1 MQKYV
6 KQQIRRIY
14 GISALEALH
23 IAGASWVALLA
34 ARGFSV
40 FEIGILESIFHMV
53 SMCFEIPSGAVA
65 DAFGRKRTM
74 AASEVLMILS
84 ILGMLCSDTF
94 WSVAAAIGIS
104 ALSYNMA
111 SGTRE
116 ALAYDTLKENGQE
129 QEYDRFAS
137 MEMVI
142 YRLGSATAVLC
153 AGLALILGYRWA
165 YLLDL
170 GMRSICLLLALGLR
184 EPKLKEKEERNGNAK
199 KDKAREGED
208 SKKDSKKDSK
218 SSESVSE
225 KLKNCVVESLGFLRS
240 HPEAVGIIA
249 LNSVV
254 GAVATL
260 LLFFLQARLPV
271 YGLKTGLLGPALFF
285 MSVGAACGA
294 KAITFFRKKGY
305 KSIAVISICGVLAA
319 FGILYTKQPYLICLG
334 GFLAAFSD
342 DFLEVRTDVLLNE
355 KIPSAQRA
363 TLISVCSFAFSV
375 VMIFLSPLIS
385 RVIP

>member
-6 KQQIRRIY
+6 KQQIRTIY

-40 FEIGILESIFHMV
+40 FEIGILESIFHVV

-84 ILGMLCSDTF
+84 ILGMLCSGTF

-142 YRLGSATAVLC
+142 YRLGSATAVFC
-153 AGLALILGYRWA
+153 AGLALILGYRRA

-170 GMRSICLLLALGLR
+170 GMRSVCLLLTLGLR

-199 KDKAREGED
+199 QDAEKKGE
-208 SKKDSKKDSK
+208 DSK

-225 KLKNCVVESLGFLRS
+225 KLKNCVVESLRFLRS
-240 HPEAVGIIA
+240 HPETIGIIA
-249 LNSVV
+249 LNSLI

>member
-6 KQQIRRIY
+6 KKQIRTIY

-40 FEIGILESIFHMV
+40 FEIGILESIFHVV

-84 ILGMLCSDTF
+84 ILGMLCSGTF
-94 WSVAAAIGIS
+94 WTVAVAIGIS

-142 YRLGSATAVLC
+142 YRLGSATAVFC
-153 AGLALILGYRWA
+153 AGLALILGYRRA

-170 GMRSICLLLALGLR
+170 GMRSVCLLLTLGLR

-199 KDKAREGED
+199 QDAERKGE
-208 SKKDSKKDSK
+208 DSK

-225 KLKNCVVESLGFLRS
+225 KLKNCVVESLRFLRS
-240 HPEAVGIIA
+240 HPETIGIIA
-249 LNSVV
+249 LNSLI

-260 LLFFLQARLPV
+260 LLLFLQARLPV

>member
-40 FEIGILESIFHMV
+40 FEIGILESIFHVV

-65 DAFGRKRTM
+65 DAFGRKMTM

-94 WSVAAAIGIS
+94 WTVAAAIGIS

-142 YRLGSATAVLC
+142 YRLGSATAVFC
-153 AGLALILGYRWA
+153 AGLALILGYRRA

-170 GMRSICLLLALGLR
+170 GMRSVCLLLTLGLR

-199 KDKAREGED
+199 QDAERKGE
-208 SKKDSKKDSK
+208 DSK

-225 KLKNCVVESLGFLRS
+225 KLKNCVVESLRFLRS
-240 HPEAVGIIA
+240 HPETIGIIA
-249 LNSVV
+249 LNSLI

>member
-6 KQQIRRIY
+6 KKQIRTIY

-40 FEIGILESIFHMV
+40 FEIGILESIFHVV

-142 YRLGSATAVLC
+142 YRLGSATAVFC
-153 AGLALILGYRWA
+153 AGLALILGYRRA

-170 GMRSICLLLALGLR
+170 GMRSVCLLLTLGLR

-199 KDKAREGED
+199 QDAERKGE
-208 SKKDSKKDSK
+208 DSK

-225 KLKNCVVESLGFLRS
+225 KLKNCVVESLRFLRS
-240 HPEAVGIIA
+240 HPETIGIIA
-249 LNSVV
+249 LNSLI

>member
-6 KQQIRRIY
+6 KKQIRTIY

-40 FEIGILESIFHMV
+40 FEIGILESIFHVV

-84 ILGMLCSDTF
+84 ILCMLCSGTF
-94 WSVAAAIGIS
+94 WTVAVAIGIS

-142 YRLGSATAVLC
+142 YRLGSATAVFC
-153 AGLALILGYRWA
+153 AGLALILGYRRA

-170 GMRSICLLLALGLR
+170 GMRSVCLLLTLGLR

-199 KDKAREGED
+199 QDAERKGE
-208 SKKDSKKDSK
+208 DSK

-225 KLKNCVVESLGFLRS
+225 KLKNCVVESLRFLRS
-240 HPEAVGIIA
+240 HPETIGIIA
-249 LNSVV
+249 LNSLI

-385 RVIP
+385 CFIPK

>member
-40 FEIGILESIFHMV
+40 FEIGILESIFHVV

-84 ILGMLCSDTF
+84 ILGMLCSGTF
-94 WSVAAAIGIS
+94 WTVAVAIGIS

-142 YRLGSATAVLC
+142 YRLGSATAVFC
-153 AGLALILGYRWA
+153 AGLALILGYRRA

-170 GMRSICLLLALGLR
+170 GMRSVCLLLTLGLR

-199 KDKAREGED
+199 QDAERKGE
-208 SKKDSKKDSK
+208 DSK

-225 KLKNCVVESLGFLRS
+225 KLKNCVVESLRFLRS
-240 HPEAVGIIA
+240 HPETIGIIA
-249 LNSVV
+249 LNSLI

>member
-6 KQQIRRIY
+6 KKQIRTIY

-40 FEIGILESIFHMV
+40 FEIGILESIFHVV

-84 ILGMLCSDTF
+84 ILCMLCSGTF
-94 WSVAAAIGIS
+94 WPVAVAIGIS

-142 YRLGSATAVLC
+142 YRLGSATAVFC
-153 AGLALILGYRWA
+153 AGLALILGYRRA

-170 GMRSICLLLALGLR
+170 GMRSVCLLLTLGLR

-199 KDKAREGED
+199 QDAERKGE
-208 SKKDSKKDSK
+208 DSK

-225 KLKNCVVESLGFLRS
+225 KLKNCVVESLRFLRS
-240 HPEAVGIIA
+240 HPETIGIIA
-249 LNSVV
+249 LNSLI

>member
-6 KQQIRRIY
+6 KQQIRTIY

-23 IAGASWVALLA
+23 IAGASWVALLV

-40 FEIGILESIFHMV
+40 FEIGILESIFHVV

-94 WSVAAAIGIS
+94 WSVAASIGIS

-142 YRLGSATAVLC
+142 YRLGSATAVFC
-153 AGLALILGYRWA
+153 AGLALILGYRRA

-170 GMRSICLLLALGLR
+170 GMRSVCLLLTLGLR

-199 KDKAREGED
+199 QDAERKGE
-208 SKKDSKKDSK
+208 DSK

-225 KLKNCVVESLGFLRS
+225 KLKNCVVESLRFLRS
-240 HPEAVGIIA
+240 HPETIGIIA
-249 LNSVV
+249 LNSLI

>member
-40 FEIGILESIFHMV
+40 FEIGILESIFHVV

-84 ILGMLCSDTF
+84 ILGMLCSGTF

-142 YRLGSATAVLC
+142 YRLGSATAVFC
-153 AGLALILGYRWA
+153 AGLALILGYRRA

-170 GMRSICLLLALGLR
+170 GMRSVCLLLTLGLR

-199 KDKAREGED
+199 QDAERKGEV
-208 SKKDSKKDSK
+208 SK

-225 KLKNCVVESLGFLRS
+225 KLKNCVVESLRFLRS
-240 HPEAVGIIA
+240 HPETIGIIA
-249 LNSVV
+249 LNSLI

>member
-6 KQQIRRIY
+6 KQQIRTIY

-40 FEIGILESIFHMV
+40 FEIGILESIFHVV

-84 ILGMLCSDTF
+84 ILGMLCSGTF
-94 WSVAAAIGIS
+94 WTVAVAIDIS

-142 YRLGSATAVLC
+142 YRLGSATAVFC
-153 AGLALILGYRWA
+153 AGLALILGYRRA

-170 GMRSICLLLALGLR
+170 GMRSVCLLLTLGLR

-199 KDKAREGED
+199 QDAERKGE
-208 SKKDSKKDSK
+208 DSK

-225 KLKNCVVESLGFLRS
+225 KLKNCVVESLRFLRS
-240 HPEAVGIIA
+240 HPETIGIIA
-249 LNSVV
+249 LNSLI

-385 RVIP
+385 RFIPK

>member
-14 GISALEALH
+14 EISALEALH

-40 FEIGILESIFHMV
+40 FEIGILESIFHVV

-142 YRLGSATAVLC
+142 YRLGSATAVFC
-153 AGLALILGYRWA
+153 AGLALILGYRRA

-170 GMRSICLLLALGLR
+170 GMRSVCLLLTLGLR

-199 KDKAREGED
+199 QDAEREGEV
-208 SKKDSKKDSK
+208 SK

-225 KLKNCVVESLGFLRS
+225 KLKNCVVESLRFLRS
-240 HPEAVGIIA
+240 HPETIGIIA
-249 LNSVV
+249 LNSLI

>member
-6 KQQIRRIY
+6 KQQIRTIY

-40 FEIGILESIFHMV
+40 FEIGILESIFHVV

-142 YRLGSATAVLC
+142 YRLGSATAVFC
-153 AGLALILGYRWA
+153 AGLALILGYRRA

-170 GMRSICLLLALGLR
+170 GMRSVCLLLTLGLR

-199 KDKAREGED
+199 QDAEREGEV
-208 SKKDSKKDSK
+208 SK

-225 KLKNCVVESLGFLRS
+225 KLKNCVVESLRFLRS
-240 HPEAVGIIA
+240 HPETIGIIA
-249 LNSVV
+249 LNSLI

-385 RVIP
+385 RFIPN

>member
-1 MQKYV
+1 M

-40 FEIGILESIFHMV
+40 FEIGILESIFHVV

-94 WSVAAAIGIS
+94 WSVAAAIVIS

-142 YRLGSATAVLC
+142 YRLGSATAVFC
-153 AGLALILGYRWA
+153 AGLALILGYRRA

-170 GMRSICLLLALGLR
+170 GMRSVCLLLTLGLR

-199 KDKAREGED
+199 QDAERKGE
-208 SKKDSKKDSK
+208 DSK

-225 KLKNCVVESLGFLRS
+225 KLKNCVVESLRFLRS
-240 HPEAVGIIA
+240 HPETIGIIA
-249 LNSVV
+249 LNSLI

>member
-6 KQQIRRIY
+6 KQQIRTIY

-40 FEIGILESIFHMV
+40 FEIGILESIFHVV

-142 YRLGSATAVLC
+142 YRLGSATAVFC
-153 AGLALILGYRWA
+153 AGLALILGYRRA

-170 GMRSICLLLALGLR
+170 GMRSVCLLLTLGLR

-199 KDKAREGED
+199 QDAEREGEV
-208 SKKDSKKDSK
+208 SK

-225 KLKNCVVESLGFLRS
+225 KLKNCVVESLRFLRS
-240 HPEAVGIIA
+240 HPETIGIIA
-249 LNSVV
+249 LNSLI

>member
-23 IAGASWVALLA
+23 VAGASWVALLA

-40 FEIGILESIFHMV
+40 FEIGILESIFHVV

-94 WSVAAAIGIS
+94 WTVAAAIGIS

-142 YRLGSATAVLC
+142 YRLGSATAVFC
-153 AGLALILGYRWA
+153 AGLALILGYRRA

-170 GMRSICLLLALGLR
+170 GMRSVCLLLTLGLR

-199 KDKAREGED
+199 QDAEREGEV
-208 SKKDSKKDSK
+208 SK

-225 KLKNCVVESLGFLRS
+225 KLKNCVVESLRFLRS
-240 HPEAVGIIA
+240 HPETIGIIA
-249 LNSVV
+249 LNSLI

>member
-6 KQQIRRIY
+6 KQQIRTIY

-40 FEIGILESIFHMV
+40 FEIGILESIFHVV

-84 ILGMLCSDTF
+84 ILGMLCSGTF

-104 ALSYNMA
+104 ALSYNMV

-142 YRLGSATAVLC
+142 YRLGSATAVFC
-153 AGLALILGYRWA
+153 AGLALILGYRRA

-170 GMRSICLLLALGLR
+170 GMRSVCLLLTLGLR

-199 KDKAREGED
+199 QDAEREGEV
-208 SKKDSKKDSK
+208 SK

-225 KLKNCVVESLGFLRS
+225 KLKNCVVESLRFLRS
-240 HPEAVGIIA
+240 HPETIGIIA
-249 LNSVV
+249 LNSLI

>member
-40 FEIGILESIFHMV
+40 FEIGILESIFHVV

-74 AASEVLMILS
+74 AAGEVLMILS

-199 KDKAREGED
+199 KNKAREGE
-208 SKKDSKKDSK
+208 DSKKDSK

-240 HPEAVGIIA
+240 HPETIGIIA
-249 LNSVV
+249 LNSLI

>member
-6 KQQIRRIY
+6 KKQIRTIY

-40 FEIGILESIFHMV
+40 FEIGILESIFHVV

-84 ILGMLCSDTF
+84 ILCMLCSGTF
-94 WSVAAAIGIS
+94 WTVAVAIGIS

-142 YRLGSATAVLC
+142 YRLGSATAVFC
-153 AGLALILGYRWA
+153 AGLALILGYRRA

-170 GMRSICLLLALGLR
+170 GMRSVCLLLTLGLR

-199 KDKAREGED
+199 QDAERKGE
-208 SKKDSKKDSK
+208 DSK

-225 KLKNCVVESLGFLRS
+225 KLKNCVVESLRFLRS
-240 HPEAVGIIA
+240 HPETIGIIA
-249 LNSVV
+249 LNSLI

-385 RVIP
+385 CFIPN

>member
-40 FEIGILESIFHMV
+40 FEIGILESIFHVV

-199 KDKAREGED
+199 KDKAREGE
-208 SKKDSKKDSK
+208 DSKKDSK

>member
-6 KQQIRRIY
+6 KKQIRTIY

-40 FEIGILESIFHMV
+40 FEIGILESIFHVV

-84 ILGMLCSDTF
+84 ILGMLCSGTF
-94 WSVAAAIGIS
+94 WTVAAAIGIS

-142 YRLGSATAVLC
+142 YRLGSATAVFC
-153 AGLALILGYRWA
+153 AGLALILGYRRA

-170 GMRSICLLLALGLR
+170 GMRSVCLLLTLGLR

-199 KDKAREGED
+199 QDAERKGE
-208 SKKDSKKDSK
+208 DSK

-225 KLKNCVVESLGFLRS
+225 KLKNCVVEILRFLRS
-240 HPEAVGIIA
+240 HPETIGIIA
-249 LNSVV
+249 LNSLI

-271 YGLKTGLLGPALFF
+271 YGLETGLLGPALFF

>member
-6 KQQIRRIY
+6 KKQIRTIY

-40 FEIGILESIFHMV
+40 FEIGILESIFHVV

-84 ILGMLCSDTF
+84 ILGMLCSGTF

-142 YRLGSATAVLC
+142 YRLGSATAVFC
-153 AGLALILGYRWA
+153 AGLALILGYRRA

-170 GMRSICLLLALGLR
+170 GMRSVCLLLTLGLR

-199 KDKAREGED
+199 QDAEREGE
-208 SKKDSKKDSK
+208 DSK

-225 KLKNCVVESLGFLRS
+225 KLKNCVVESLRFLRS
-240 HPEAVGIIA
+240 HPETIGIIA
-249 LNSVV
+249 LNSLI

>member
-6 KQQIRRIY
+6 KQQIRTIY

-40 FEIGILESIFHMV
+40 FEIGILESIFHVV

-94 WSVAAAIGIS
+94 WSVAAAISIS

-142 YRLGSATAVLC
+142 YRLGSATAVFC
-153 AGLALILGYRWA
+153 AGLALILGYRRA

-170 GMRSICLLLALGLR
+170 GMRSVCLLLTLGLR

-199 KDKAREGED
+199 QDAEREGEV
-208 SKKDSKKDSK
+208 SK

-225 KLKNCVVESLGFLRS
+225 KLKNCVVESLRFLRS
-240 HPEAVGIIA
+240 HPETIGIIA
-249 LNSVV
+249 LNSLI

>member
-40 FEIGILESIFHMV
+40 FEIGILESIFHVV

-84 ILGMLCSDTF
+84 ILGMLCSGTF
-94 WSVAAAIGIS
+94 WTVAVAIGIS

-208 SKKDSKKDSK
+208 SKKDSK

-240 HPEAVGIIA
+240 HPETIGIIA
-249 LNSVV
+249 LNSLI

>member
-6 KQQIRRIY
+6 KKQIRTIY

-40 FEIGILESIFHMV
+40 FEIGILESIFHVV

-74 AASEVLMILS
+74 AASEALMILS
-84 ILGMLCSDTF
+84 ILGMLCSGTF
-94 WSVAAAIGIS
+94 WTVAAAIGIS

-142 YRLGSATAVLC
+142 YRLGSATAVFC
-153 AGLALILGYRWA
+153 AGLALILGYRRA

-170 GMRSICLLLALGLR
+170 GMRSVCLLLTLGLR

-199 KDKAREGED
+199 QDAERKGE
-208 SKKDSKKDSK
+208 DSK

-225 KLKNCVVESLGFLRS
+225 KLKNCVVESLRFLRS
-240 HPEAVGIIA
+240 HPETIGIIA
-249 LNSVV
+249 LNSLI

>member
-40 FEIGILESIFHMV
+40 FEIGILESIFHVV

-84 ILGMLCSDTF
+84 ILGMLCSGTF

-142 YRLGSATAVLC
+142 YRLGSATAVFC
-153 AGLALILGYRWA
+153 AGLALILGYRRA

-170 GMRSICLLLALGLR
+170 GMRSVCLLLTLGLR

-199 KDKAREGED
+199 QDAEREGEV
-208 SKKDSKKDSK
+208 SK

-225 KLKNCVVESLGFLRS
+225 KLKNCVVESLRFLRS
-240 HPEAVGIIA
+240 HPETIGIIA
-249 LNSVV
+249 LNSLI

>member
-40 FEIGILESIFHMV
+40 FEIGILESIFHVV

-142 YRLGSATAVLC
+142 YRLGSATAVFC
-153 AGLALILGYRWA
+153 AGLALILGYRRA

-170 GMRSICLLLALGLR
+170 GMRSVCLLLTLGLR

-199 KDKAREGED
+199 QDAEREGEV
-208 SKKDSKKDSK
+208 SK

-225 KLKNCVVESLGFLRS
+225 KLKNCVVESLRFLRS
-240 HPEAVGIIA
+240 HPETIGIIA
-249 LNSVV
+249 LNSLI

>member
-6 KQQIRRIY
+6 KKQIRTIY

-40 FEIGILESIFHMV
+40 FEIGILESIFHVV

-74 AASEVLMILS
+74 VASEVLMILS
-84 ILGMLCSDTF
+84 ILGMLCSGTF

-142 YRLGSATAVLC
+142 YRLGSATAVFC
-153 AGLALILGYRWA
+153 AGLALILGYRRA

-170 GMRSICLLLALGLR
+170 GMRSVCLLLTLGLR
-184 EPKLKEKEERNGNAK
+184 EPGAEEKSVVAEYSQEDEK
-199 KDKAREGED
+199 KDWRSGVTKEGEG
-208 SKKDSKKDSK
+208 K
-218 SSESVSE
+218 SSESIGAR
-225 KLKNCVVESLGFLRS
+225 LKSCVVESLGFLRS

-294 KAITFFRKKGY
+294 KAITFFRKKSY
-305 KSIAVISICGVLAA
+305 KSIAVISICGVLSA

>member
-1 MQKYV
+1 M
-6 KQQIRRIY
+6 
-14 GISALEALH
+14 
-23 IAGASWVALLA
+23 ALLA

-40 FEIGILESIFHMV
+40 FEIGILESIFHVV

-74 AASEVLMILS
+74 VASEVLMILS

-94 WSVAAAIGIS
+94 WSVAAAIGIR

-142 YRLGSATAVLC
+142 YRLGSATAVFC
-153 AGLALILGYRWA
+153 AGLALILGYRRA

-170 GMRSICLLLALGLR
+170 GMRSVCLLLTLGLR

-199 KDKAREGED
+199 QDAEREGEV
-208 SKKDSKKDSK
+208 SK

>member
-6 KQQIRRIY
+6 KKQIRRIY

-40 FEIGILESIFHMV
+40 FEIGILESIFHMA
-53 SMCFEIPSGAVA
+53 SMCFEIPSGVVA
-65 DAFGRKRTM
+65 DTFGRKKTIV
-74 AASEVLMILS
+74 ASEVLMILS

-199 KDKAREGED
+199 QDAEREGEV
-208 SKKDSKKDSK
+208 SK

-240 HPEAVGIIA
+240 HPETIGIIA
-249 LNSVV
+249 LNSLI

>member
-6 KQQIRRIY
+6 KKQIRRIY

-53 SMCFEIPSGAVA
+53 SMCFEIPSGVVA
-65 DAFGRKRTM
+65 DTFGRKKTIV
-74 AASEVLMILS
+74 ASEVLMILS

-199 KDKAREGED
+199 QDAEREGEV
-208 SKKDSKKDSK
+208 SK

-240 HPEAVGIIA
+240 HPETIGIIA
-249 LNSVV
+249 LNSLI

>member
-6 KQQIRRIY
+6 KQQIRTIY

-40 FEIGILESIFHMV
+40 FEIGILESIFHVV

-142 YRLGSATAVLC
+142 YRLGSATAVFC
-153 AGLALILGYRWA
+153 AGLALILGYRRA

-170 GMRSICLLLALGLR
+170 GMRSVCLLLTLGLR

-199 KDKAREGED
+199 QDAEREGEV
-208 SKKDSKKDSK
+208 SK

-225 KLKNCVVESLGFLRS
+225 KLKNCVVESLRFLRS
-240 HPEAVGIIA
+240 HPETIGIIA
-249 LNSVV
+249 LNSLI

-285 MSVGAACGA
+285 MSMGAACGA

>member
-40 FEIGILESIFHMV
+40 FEIGILESIFHVV

-94 WSVAAAIGIS
+94 WSVAAAIGIR

-142 YRLGSATAVLC
+142 YRLGSATAVFC
-153 AGLALILGYRWA
+153 AGLALILGYRRA

-170 GMRSICLLLALGLR
+170 GMRSVCLLLTLGLR

-199 KDKAREGED
+199 QDAERKGE
-208 SKKDSKKDSK
+208 DSK

-225 KLKNCVVESLGFLRS
+225 KLKNCVVESLRFLRS
-240 HPEAVGIIA
+240 HPETIGIIA
-249 LNSVV
+249 LNSLI

>member
-40 FEIGILESIFHMV
+40 FEIGILESIFHVV

-84 ILGMLCSDTF
+84 ILGMLCSGTF
-94 WSVAAAIGIS
+94 WTVAVAIGIS

-153 AGLALILGYRWA
+153 AGLALILGYRRA

-170 GMRSICLLLALGLR
+170 GMRSVCLLLTLGLR

-199 KDKAREGED
+199 QDAEREGEV
-208 SKKDSKKDSK
+208 SKKDSK

-334 GFLAAFSD
+334 GFLVAFSD

>member
-6 KQQIRRIY
+6 KQQIRTIY

-40 FEIGILESIFHMV
+40 FEIGILESIFHVV

-94 WSVAAAIGIS
+94 WSVAASIGIS

-142 YRLGSATAVLC
+142 YRLGSATAVFC
-153 AGLALILGYRWA
+153 AGLALILGYRRA

-170 GMRSICLLLALGLR
+170 GMRSVCLLLTLGLR

-199 KDKAREGED
+199 QDAERKGE
-208 SKKDSKKDSK
+208 DSK

-225 KLKNCVVESLGFLRS
+225 KLKNCVVESLRFLRS
-240 HPEAVGIIA
+240 HPETIGIIA
-249 LNSVV
+249 LNSLI

-319 FGILYTKQPYLICLG
+319 FCILYTKQPYLICLG

>member
-40 FEIGILESIFHMV
+40 FEIGILESIFHVV

-142 YRLGSATAVLC
+142 YRLGSATAVFC
-153 AGLALILGYRWA
+153 AGLALILDYRRA

-170 GMRSICLLLALGLR
+170 GMRSVCLLLTLGLR

-199 KDKAREGED
+199 QDAERKGE
-208 SKKDSKKDSK
+208 DSK

-225 KLKNCVVESLGFLRS
+225 KLKNCVVESLRFLRS
-240 HPEAVGIIA
+240 HPETIGIIA
-249 LNSVV
+249 LNSLI

>member
-6 KQQIRRIY
+6 KQQIRTIY
-14 GISALEALH
+14 GISALEALQ

-40 FEIGILESIFHMV
+40 FEIGILESIFHVV

-84 ILGMLCSDTF
+84 ILGMLCSGTF

-142 YRLGSATAVLC
+142 YRLGSATAVFC
-153 AGLALILGYRWA
+153 AGLALILGYRRA

-170 GMRSICLLLALGLR
+170 GMRSVCLLLTLGLR

-199 KDKAREGED
+199 QDAERKGE
-208 SKKDSKKDSK
+208 DSK

-240 HPEAVGIIA
+240 HPETIGIIA
-249 LNSVV
+249 LNSLI

>member
-53 SMCFEIPSGAVA
+53 SMCFEIPSGVVA
-65 DAFGRKRTM
+65 DTFGRKKTIV
-74 AASEVLMILS
+74 ASEVLMILS

-208 SKKDSKKDSK
+208 SKKDSK

-240 HPEAVGIIA
+240 HPETIGIIA
-249 LNSVV
+249 LNSLI

>member
-40 FEIGILESIFHMV
+40 FEIGILESIFHVV

-94 WSVAAAIGIS
+94 WSVAAAIVIS

-142 YRLGSATAVLC
+142 YRLGSATAVFC
-153 AGLALILGYRWA
+153 AGLALILGYRRA

-170 GMRSICLLLALGLR
+170 GMRSVCLLLTLGLR

-199 KDKAREGED
+199 QDAERKGE
-208 SKKDSKKDSK
+208 DSK

-225 KLKNCVVESLGFLRS
+225 KLKNCVVESLRFLRS
-240 HPEAVGIIA
+240 HPETIGIIA
-249 LNSVV
+249 LNSLI

-319 FGILYTKQPYLICLG
+319 FGILYTKQPYLVCLG